1 MKKLLS
7 LLIIILLISACTSP
21 AKVSAPGVV
30 TSCDEIRLLEDAD
43 KSTVMPCLDGLGEID
58 FHQLKGPLLIN
69 VWGSWC
75 EGCKQEMPYFVELY
89 QSPLFASGQIQMLGI
104 NVEEKSKQDAIDY
117 IQKSGMSWPNLEDA
131 SGISKSIFGPG
142 VPVTRFI
149 DENGKTVETKIGA
162 YTNKKQLFNQVEK
175 AFRVKL

>member
-1 MKKLLS
+1 MKKLS
-7 LLIIILLISACTSP
+7 VLLILTLLISGCTS
-21 AKVSAPGVV
+21 ATKVSAPGVV
-30 TSCDEIRLLEDAD
+30 TSCDQIRLLEIAD
-43 KSTVMPCLDGLGEID
+43 NSALMGCLDGSAEIN

-89 QSPLFASGQIQMLGI
+89 QSPLFASGQIQMLGV
-104 NVEEKSKQDAIDY
+104 NVEEKSKEDAIEY

-142 VPVTRFI
+142 VPVTWFI
-149 DENGKTVETKIGA
+149 DENGKNIDIKIGA
-162 YTNKKQLFNQVEK
+162 YTNKKQLLNQVEK
-175 AFRVKL
+175 TFRVKL

>member
-7 LLIIILLISACTSP
+7 LLITTLLISACTSP
-21 AKVSAPGVV
+21 IKVSAPGFV
-30 TSCDEIRLLEDAD
+30 TSCDQIRLLEDAD
-43 KSTVMPCLDGLGEID
+43 KSALMGCLGGSAEIN

-89 QSPLFASGQIQMLGI
+89 QSQLFKNGQIQMLGI
-104 NVEEKSKQDAIDY
+104 NVEEKSNKDAIDY
-117 IQKSGMSWPNLEDA
+117 IQKSGMSWPNLEDS
-131 SGISKSIFGPG
+131 SGVSKSIFGPG
-142 VPVTRFI
+142 VPVTWFI
-149 DENGKTVETKIGA
+149 DEYGKTIDIKIGA

-175 AFRVKL
+175 AFGVKL

>member
-7 LLIIILLISACTSP
+7 LLITTLLLSACTTSTG
-21 AKVSAPGVV
+21 VSAPGIV
-30 TSCDEIRLLEDAD
+30 TSCDQIKLLESAD
-43 KSTVMPCLDGLGEID
+43 KSALMGCLDGSSEIN

-89 QSPLFASGQIQMLGI
+89 QSTLFKSGQIQMLGI
-104 NVEEKSKQDAIDY
+104 NVEEKSKADAIGY
-117 IQKSGMSWPNLEDA
+117 IQKSGMSWPNLEDS

-142 VPVTRFI
+142 VPVTWFI
-149 DENGKTVETKIGA
+149 DDNGKTVETKIGA

-175 AFRVKL
+175 AFGVKL

>member
-1 MKKLLS
+1 MKKFLS
-7 LLIIILLISACTSP
+7 LLITTLLISACTSP
-21 AKVSAPGVV
+21 TKVSSPGMV
-30 TSCDEIRLLEDAD
+30 TSCDQIKLLESAD
-43 KSTVMPCLDGLGEID
+43 KSTLISCLDGSGEIN

-89 QSPLFASGQIQMLGI
+89 QNPLFKSGQIQMLGI
-104 NVEEKSKQDAIDY
+104 NVEEKSKDDAIKY
-117 IQKSGMSWPNLEDA
+117 IQKSGMSWPNLEDT

-142 VPVTRFI
+142 VPVTWFI
-149 DENGKTVETKIGA
+149 DEKGKNIETKIGA

-175 AFRVKL
+175 AFGVKL

>member
-1 MKKLLS
+1 MKKLLG
-7 LLIIILLISACTSP
+7 LLITTLLISSCTSP
-21 AKVSAPGVV
+21 TQVTVPGVV
-30 TSCDEIRLLEDAD
+30 TSCDQIRLLESAD
-43 KSTVMPCLDGLGEID
+43 KSILMTCLDGSSEIN

-89 QSPLFASGQIQMLGI
+89 QNSLFKNGQIQMLGI
-104 NVEEKSKQDAIDY
+104 NVEEKSKENAIDY
-117 IQKSGMSWPNLEDA
+117 IQKSGMKWPNLEDA

-142 VPVTRFI
+142 VPVTWFI
-149 DENGKTVETKIGA
+149 DGNGKTIDTKIGA

-175 AFRVKL
+175 AFGVKL

>member
-7 LLIIILLISACTSP
+7 LLITTLLISGCTSP
-21 AKVSAPGVV
+21 TKVSAPGIV
-30 TSCDEIRLLEDAD
+30 TSCDQIRLLESAD
-43 KSTVMPCLDGLGEID
+43 KSVLMGCLDGSGEIN

-89 QSPLFASGQIQMLGI
+89 QNPLFKNGQIQMLGI
-104 NVEEKSKQDAIDY
+104 NVEEKSKEDAIDY
-117 IQKSGMSWPNLEDA
+117 IQKSGMSWPNLEDT

-142 VPVTRFI
+142 VPVTWFI

-162 YTNKKQLFNQVEK
+162 YTHKKQLFNQVEK
-175 AFRVKL
+175 AFGVKL

>member
-1 MKKLLS
+1 MKNFL
-7 LLIIILLISACTSP
+7 ILLITTLLLSGCTSP
-21 AKVSAPGVV
+21 TKVSAPGVV
-30 TSCDEIRLLEDAD
+30 ASCDQIKLLESAD
-43 KSTVMPCLDGLGEID
+43 KSVLLPCLDGSDEIN

-89 QSPLFASGQIQMLGI
+89 QNPLFKNGQIQMLGI
-104 NVEEKSKQDAIDY
+104 NVEEKSKDDAIEY

-142 VPVTRFI
+142 VPVTWFI
-149 DENGKTVETKIGA
+149 DENGKTIEIKIGA

-175 AFRVKL
+175 AFGVKL

>member
-7 LLIIILLISACTSP
+7 MLITTLLISGCTLP
-21 AKVSAPGVV
+21 TKVSAPGVV
-30 TSCDEIRLLEDAD
+30 TSCDQIRLLESAD
-43 KSTVMPCLDGLGEID
+43 KSVLMGCLDGSDERN

-89 QSPLFASGQIQMLGI
+89 QSPLFVSGQIQMLGV
-104 NVEEKSKQDAIDY
+104 NVEEKSKEDAIDY
-117 IQKSGMSWPNLEDA
+117 IQKSGMSWPNLEDT

-142 VPVTRFI
+142 VPVTWFI
-149 DENGKTVETKIGA
+149 DENGKNIETKIGA

-175 AFRVKL
+175 AFGVKL

>member
-1 MKKLLS
+1 MKRLLVLLITTLLLS
-7 LLIIILLISACTSP
+7 GCTSP

-30 TSCDEIRLLEDAD
+30 TSCDQIRLLESAE
-43 KSTVMPCLDGLGEID
+43 KSALMECLDGSSEIN
-58 FHQLKGPLLIN
+58 FHQIKGPLLVN

-89 QSPLFASGQIQMLGI
+89 QSPLFASRQIQMLGV
-104 NVEEKSKQDAIDY
+104 NVEEKSKEDAIDY
-117 IQKSGMSWPNLEDA
+117 IQKSGMSWPNLEDT

-142 VPVTRFI
+142 VPVTWFI
-149 DENGKTVETKIGA
+149 DENGKAIDIKIGT

-175 AFRVKL
+175 AFGVKL

>member
-1 MKKLLS
+1 MKKILS
-7 LLIIILLISACTSP
+7 LLITTLLISSCTSP
-21 AKVSAPGVV
+21 AKVSAPGFVAP
-30 TSCDEIRLLEDAD
+30 CEQIRLLESAD
-43 KSTVMPCLDGLGEID
+43 KSALMGCLDGSGEIN

-89 QSPLFASGQIQMLGI
+89 QSPLFASGQIQMLGV
-104 NVEEKSKQDAIDY
+104 NVEEKSKEDAIDY
-117 IQKSGMSWPNLEDA
+117 IQKSGMSWPNLEDT

-142 VPVTRFI
+142 VPVTWFI
-149 DENGKTVETKIGA
+149 DENGKNIDTKIGA

-175 AFRVKL
+175 AFGVKL

>member
-7 LLIIILLISACTSP
+7 LLITTLLISSCTSTP
-21 AKVSAPGVV
+21 SVNIPGVV
-30 TSCDEIRLLEDAD
+30 APCEQIRLLDSAD
-43 KSTVMPCLDGLGEID
+43 KSVLMPCLDGSGEIN
-58 FHQLKGPLLIN
+58 FHQLKGPSLIN

-89 QSPLFASGQIQMLGI
+89 QNPLFKSGQIQMLGI
-104 NVEEKSKQDAIDY
+104 NVEEKSKDDAIEY
-117 IQKSGMSWPNLEDA
+117 VQKSGMSWPNLEDT

-142 VPVTRFI
+142 VPATWFI
-149 DENGKTVETKIGA
+149 DENGKTIDIKIGA

-175 AFRVKL
+175 AFGVKL